1 MHGYWT
7 IAGIIVLVLLL
18 LLSGC
23 AAHFTIHPG
32 ALNQTDSAAYDALLI
47 AETAI
52 SEARQDLQT
61 GALPDSTKAALNSL
75 IIAYNIARE
84 SWLTYRGAVATNVTP
99 GEYLIRLNQNL
110 TDLAVAVQRFEE
122 VK

>member
-1 MHGYWT
+1 MQANCYSTLADRRPGTTTATWTSSKTKPKGGVRMHGYWT

-75 IIAYNIARE
+75 I
-84 SWLTYRGAVATNVTP
+84 
-99 GEYLIRLNQNL
+99 
-110 TDLAVAVQRFEE
+110 
-122 VK
+122 